1 MQRKVL
7 LTIFYILVNFSLSFA
22 QELKICAYK
31 EYLTELDIQKACGFS
46 SYMSNQRAEQVIDK
60 ILSNVGLFRNFIIK
74 ECPHMS
80 NAAAASVKTSLGGF
94 DRYIIY
100 DKAFLDK
107 VSGITG
113 TDWSAISILAH
124 EIGHH
129 LNGHTLMAGINN
141 HEAELQ
147 ADEFSGF
154 VLAKMGASLDEAL
167 SAINEYGT
175 INSTNSHPN
184 KFLRIQ
190 AISKGWNISFNG
202 GLNSANTSNITLYE
216 YDEKQINYFYNKAI
230 EMQNINN
237 FSLGSDYLIKSFQFS
252 GGLEKSYLYYAASF
266 SVSAKDYDKALL
278 YYEMLKKVDYS
289 GEHVNYYA
297 KNISKKREEVF
308 PNKVD
313 RDNAIKFKTH
323 KNPRDEKIPSKRGEI
338 YSNIALILMQQGKV
352 DEAKSAF
359 SDARKMNP
367 NDVSLIISEAILYY
381 NQGDFATYK
390 KIIKEA
396 ATKNPTNP
404 ELFYNL
410 GVAAIKTNDY
420 KQAEAYYLKA
430 IELNPKYGDAYYN
443 ISILKIEAD
452 AKIVEEMNGLG
463 NTPKDNARYNVLKG
477 EREKIFKDALPY
489 LEKAVELNDSNEE
502 AKRTLLNIYS
512 MLDMT
517 DKYKALKA
525 KM

>member
-1 MQRKVL
+1 MKGKTV
-7 LTIFYILVNFSLSFA
+7 ISGIAFMMALSTYA
-22 QELKICAYK
+22 QKDQI
-31 EYLTELDIQKACGFS
+31 KALEKAMKNPNPS
-46 SYMSNQRAEQVIDK
+46 EINTAIANAESV
-60 ILSNVGLFRNFIIK
+60 
-74 ECPHMS
+74 MS
-80 NAAAASVKTSLGGF
+80 NATDAEKAHFYFLKGNACLDMANKNIDVSKNLLAATNAYQQMKTVEKSAGKNKYTLLAQASITDLSTKLVNSAIEDQNKGKFGDGANKLYSV
-94 DRYIIY
+94 YE
-100 DKAFLDK
+100 LDK
-107 VSGITG
+107 SKP
-113 TDWSAISILAH
+113 
-124 EIGHH
+124 
-129 LNGHTLMAGINN
+129 LN
-141 HEAELQ
+141 
-147 ADEFSGF
+147 
-154 VLAKMGASLDEAL
+154 
-167 SAINEYGT
+167 
-175 INSTNSHPN
+175 
-184 KFLRIQ
+184 
-190 AISKGWNISFNG
+190 
-202 GLNSANTSNITLYE
+202 
-216 YDEKQINYFYNKAI
+216 
-230 EMQNINN
+230 
-237 FSLGSDYLIKSFQFS
+237 
-252 GGLEKSYLYYAASF
+252 LYYAASF
-266 SVSAKDYDKALL
+266 AVSAKDYDKALE
-278 YYEMLKKVDYS
+278 YYGELKKIDYS
-289 GEHVNYYA
+289 GEGTNYFA
-297 KNISKKREEVF
+297 KSVLNDREESF
-308 PNKVD
+308 NNKSD

-323 KNPRDEKIPSKRGEI
+323 TNPRDEKIPSKRGEI
-338 YSNIALILMQQGKV
+338 YSNIALILMEQGKI

-359 SDARKMNP
+359 AEARKANP
-367 NDVSLIISEAILYY
+367 DDVSLIISEANLYY
-381 NQGDFATYK
+381 NQGDFVTYK
-390 KIIKEA
+390 KIIEEA

>member
-1 MQRKVL
+1 MQKKIL
-7 LTIFYILVNFSLSFA
+7 LTILFILINIKLSYT

-46 SYMSNQRAEQVIDK
+46 SYMSNQKAEQVVDK

-74 ECPHMS
+74 ECPHIS

-129 LNGHTLMAGINN
+129 LNGHTLMSGINN

-175 INSTNSHPN
+175 INSTSSHPN

-190 AISKGWNISFNG
+190 AISKGWNIAFSG
-202 GLNSANTSNITLYE
+202 GLNSTNTKNIVLYE
-216 YDEKQINYFYNKAI
+216 YDEKQINYFHNKAI

-252 GGLEKSYLYYAASF
+252 SGLEKSYLYYAASF

-278 YYEMLKKVDYS
+278 YYEMLKNVDYS
-289 GEHVNYYA
+289 GERMNYYA
-297 KNISKKREEVF
+297 KNISKKREELF
-308 PNKVD
+308 
-313 RDNAIKFKTH
+313 
-323 KNPRDEKIPSKRGEI
+323 PSKIDEI
-338 YSNIALILMQQGKV
+338 MQSNLKHIKNQEMKR
-352 DEAKSAF
+352 F
-359 SDARKMNP
+359 HRKEVKFIP
-367 NDVSLIISEAILYY
+367 ISL
-381 NQGDFATYK
+381 
-390 KIIKEA
+390 
-396 ATKNPTNP
+396 
-404 ELFYNL
+404 
-410 GVAAIKTNDY
+410 
-420 KQAEAYYLKA
+420 
-430 IELNPKYGDAYYN
+430 
-443 ISILKIEAD
+443 
-452 AKIVEEMNGLG
+452 
-463 NTPKDNARYNVLKG
+463 
-477 EREKIFKDALPY
+477 
-489 LEKAVELNDSNEE
+489 
-502 AKRTLLNIYS
+502 
-512 MLDMT
+512 
-517 DKYKALKA
+517 
-525 KM
+525 